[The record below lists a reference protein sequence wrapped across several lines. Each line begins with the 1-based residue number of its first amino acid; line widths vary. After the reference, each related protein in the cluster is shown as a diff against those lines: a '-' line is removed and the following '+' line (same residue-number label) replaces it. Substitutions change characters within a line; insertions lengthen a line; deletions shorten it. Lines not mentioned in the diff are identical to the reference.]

1 MNGSDSRE
9 LVSLLFSYWAS
20 GTGFCW
26 NWVLSLCHSFLRH
39 AKPLKSAFYNHLLH
53 VSHFSGSPTSAL
65 GPILQKSIAVTE
77 SNETHTL
84 KIQTIA

>member
-1 MNGSDSRE
+1 MAVIVGSWLAYCLATGLLE
-9 LVSLLFSYWAS
+9 LGSV
-20 GTGFCW
+20 GTGFC
-26 NWVLSLCHSFLRH
+26 LSVTAFSDTLS
-39 AKPLKSAFYNHLLH
+39 PSNQTFYNHLLH